1 MISKI
6 NFNNGILIK
15 SNKKNSLHDI
25 SRKEVIKSFL
35 ENGCIIFRGFDSTP
49 KSILNFTG
57 KFTSTYANDANRRV
71 EIFDKKIKTVDEGLM
86 EMPLHSE
93 ASYSPSWPE
102 IIWFYC
108 VKPPKKSGWTTIC
121 DGKKIYQDLSTKTK
135 KFFLANPI
143 TYKMDIPYGN
153 KSSKIKTKK
162 IRDWFINVIGVK
174 KSKID
179 MNNKSIYIELERYS
193 ISPLKD
199 TKEYAFSN
207 HLQIVLERDPQLL
220 SWRINNKTKLPNKIQ
235 KELKKICEK
244 NIYKIKWKKN
254 DLCMIDN
261 RRFMHGRTQINK
273 NDKSRQIL
281 NIQTL
286 ISNFN

>member
-1 MISKI
+1 MRDSWKC
-6 NFNNGILIK
+6 
-15 SNKKNSLHDI
+15 
-25 SRKEVIKSFL
+25 R
-35 ENGCIIFRGFDSTP
+35 CIVRLAT
-49 KSILNFTG
+49 
-57 KFTSTYANDANRRV
+57 
-71 EIFDKKIKTVDEGLM
+71 
-86 EMPLHSE
+86 PLHGQKLFGFIVLSHQ
-93 ASYSPSWPE
+93 
-102 IIWFYC
+102 
-108 VKPPKKSGWTTIC
+108 KKVAGLRSVTE
-121 DGKKIYQDLSTKTK
+121 KKIYQDLSTKTK